1 MGINAYAI
9 GILVLAIGAHM
20 VYAYYKSKK
29 EDNNPHFLPFTPIQV
44 GKARSFVNQTSDAGM
59 YTEYTRR
66 KAIIQNEYPVF
77 GYKGFTNGAVEWHF
91 LTSICVCS
99 TQRLCPQH
107 GVSAI
112 YDAGGA
118 AAEVCDIIDGDG
130 VDVLDLGGADATGNV
145 CNG

>member
-9 GILVLAIGAHM
+9 GIMIAVLA
-20 VYAYYKSKK
+20 YTYYINRERK
-29 EDNNPHFLPFTPIQV
+29 EVEHFLPWVPIQV

-91 LTSICVCS
+91 LTSVCVCS

-118 AAEVCDIIDGDG
+118 DAEVCDIIDGDG
-130 VDVLDLGGADATGNV
+130 LDILDLGGADATGNV